1 MKSDDV
7 RCEDRAPMETP
18 WSLEARRLCSV
29 LEWLR
34 VRTHCVL
41 VAGHEGYHLGPDESR
56 WA

>member
-34 VRTHCVL
+34 VRPHCVL